1 MKRERIIEILK
12 DHELKRTDGVHQ
24 VMISG
29 IFPELYDKL
38 AEAIELK
45 LSLTQQD
52 ESKVSVEKG
61 MSAEVCICTK
71 PPTKAP
77 DYNLIFCGQCDKVVE
92 DGSDIKAV
100 EKWKQYAQ
108 HVQPSVSAEKV
119 LSPDEFAKKH
129 FFKGNMRISAP
140 FKVPEPQVYHM
151 MRAYAQYCIENPPKT
166 EK

>member
-1 MKRERIIEILK
+1 MTREQIIEILK

-52 ESKVSVEKG
+52 EPSVSEWVSVEERLPEDDLFVIVWYGEADSFGIASYKDETWCESFRG
-61 MSAEVCICTK
+61 WVFEDMVTHWKEL
-71 PPTKAP
+71 
-77 DYNLIFCGQCDKVVE
+77 YNK
-92 DGSDIKAV
+92 
-100 EKWKQYAQ
+100 
-108 HVQPSVSAEKV
+108 
-119 LSPDEFAKKH
+119 
-129 FFKGNMRISAP
+129 
-140 FKVPEPQVYHM
+140 
-151 MRAYAQYCIENPPKT
+151 PPKT